1 MMIVKHFNL
10 PFSPPEIVE
19 KKGYRGNGSLVQ
31 IFSALSG
38 TCQQWQLDP
47 LLNTSE
53 IYQQSSLVELG
64 QQTRINN
71 GGTT

>member
-1 MMIVKHFNL
+1 MDLF
-10 PFSPPEIVE
+10 
-19 KKGYRGNGSLVQ
+19 RNGSLVQ